1 MLSHSLL
8 PTVAVTDGGGLYYGN
23 MIFTALVF
31 IILMILIMKFAW
43 KPLSEMMEKR
53 ANKIADDINSA
64 EKSRKDAE
72 DLAKQREDALA
83 KSREDAT
90 DIINNAKQSAQVQS
104 DQIITTARNDA
115 QSIKTSAQ
123 KDIEQERK
131 DALANTKNDV
141 ANLSIEI
148 ASKIIQKE
156 LKADD
161 QKALIDS
168 YIEGLGKQDAR

>member
-1 MLSHSLL
+1 MLSHSLI
-8 PTVAVTDGGGLYYGN
+8 PTVATTEGGGLYFGN
-23 MIFTALVF
+23 MIFTAVVF
-31 IILMILIMKFAW
+31 IILMLLIMHFAW

-53 ANKIADDINSA
+53 ANKIAEDINSA
-64 EKSRKDAE
+64 EKSRKEAE
-72 DLAKQREDALA
+72 DLAKQREDALS
-83 KSREDAT
+83 KSREDANG
-90 DIINNAKQSAQVQS
+90 IINNAKQSAQVQGE
-104 DQIITTARNDA
+104 QIISSARNDA
-115 QSIKTSAQ
+115 QSIKASAQ
-123 KDIEQERK
+123 KDIEQERQ

>member
-8 PTVAVTDGGGLYYGN
+8 PTVAATDGGGLYYGN

-31 IILMILIMKFAW
+31 IILMALIMHYAW
-43 KPLSEMMEKR
+43 KPLSKTMEQR
-53 ANKIADDINSA
+53 ANKIANDINSA
-64 EKSRKDAE
+64 EQSRKDAE
-72 DLAKQREDALA
+72 KLAKQREDDLSR
-83 KSREDAT
+83 SREDAAG
-90 DIINNAKQSAQVQS
+90 IINDAKQSAQVQG

-115 QSIKTSAQ
+115 QSIKVSAQ

-131 DALANTKNDV
+131 DALSNAKNDV
-141 ANLSIEI
+141 ATLSIEI

-168 YIEGLGKQDAR
+168 YIEGLGKHNAR

>member
-8 PTVAVTDGGGLYYGN
+8 PNVAMTDGGGLYYGN

-31 IILMILIMKFAW
+31 IILIALIMHFAW
-43 KPLSEMMEKR
+43 KPLSETMKKR
-53 ANKIADDINSA
+53 ADKIADDINSA
-64 EKSRKDAE
+64 EKSRQDAE
-72 DLAKQREDALA
+72 DLAKQREQALS

-104 DQIITTARNDA
+104 DKIISSAKNDVQSMKTT
-115 QSIKTSAQ
+115 AQ
-123 KDIEQERK
+123 KDIEQERQ
-131 DALANTKNDV
+131 DALSNTKNDV

-168 YIEGLGKQDAR
+168 YIEGLGKQNAR